1 MTELMPVFINDQL
14 LRLPPG
20 ASVADAVSALG
31 TEAADQLAV
40 GSAHV
45 TDGRGI
51 RLAADAP
58 IHAGAILRLV
68 VSARRE
74 QDQADAHS

>member
-1 MTELMPVFINDQL
+1 MTELMPVFIDNQV
-14 LRLPPG
+14 LRFAPG
-20 ASVADAVSALG
+20 ATVADAVSALG
-31 TEAADQLAV
+31 ADAAEQFAA

-51 RLAADAP
+51 RLASDAP

-68 VSARRE
+68 GSARRE
-74 QDQADAHS
+74 KDEADAHS